1 MACAMPPTR
10 TATKKDNRMPT
21 QPNTTQESGP
31 PANNSTEVTW
41 QQEPLLRVEDLK
53 AYFYMDEG
61 IVRAVDGVSFDVF
74 PGKVVGIVG
83 ESGCG
88 KSVTMKAILQI
99 LEPSAKIVS
108 GKVTL
113 RSRINS
119 QDPNSPEELVE
130 LTRLRP
136 NSRKIRNIRGS
147 EIALIPQEPMA
158 AFSPVHTVGSQII
171 ETILL
176 HQDVSKQQARQIA
189 IDVFRSVGISMPEQR
204 IDSYSWELSGGLR
217 QRAIIAMALS
227 CNPRLL
233 IADEPTT
240 AIDVTTQ
247 AQILKLLRK
256 LQEER
261 QTSIIFITHDLGVIA
276 QMADEVVVMYLG
288 MVMEN
293 GPVHAIFK
301 NAQHPY
307 TQALLRSIPSVQST
321 PRLKLPTIAGSIAHP
336 FNRPSGCPFHPRCAH
351 FMRGV
356 CDANPPERV
365 QVGEN
370 HFVSCFL
377 YSKES
382 TPLATDVTEKSL

>member
-1 MACAMPPTR
+1 MVTQAQSAPKM
-10 TATKKDNRMPT
+10 TAGDLSR
-21 QPNTTQESGP
+21 Q
-31 PANNSTEVTW
+31 
-41 QQEPLLRVEDLK
+41 PLLRVEDLK

-61 IVRAVDGVSFDVF
+61 VVHAVDGVSFDVM

-99 LEPSAKIVS
+99 LEPGARIVN

-113 RSRINS
+113 RSRVHHG
-119 QDPNSPEELVE
+119 DPGSPEELIE
-130 LTRLRP
+130 LTRLHR
-136 NSRKIRNIRGS
+136 NSRQMRRIRGA

-158 AFSPVHTVGSQII
+158 AFSPVHTVGNQIM

-176 HQDVSKQQARQIA
+176 HQDVSKKEARQIA
-189 IDVFRSVGISMPEQR
+189 VDVFRAVGISMPEQR
-204 IDSYSWELSGGLR
+204 IDAYSWELSGGLR

-256 LQEER
+256 LQQER

-288 MVMEN
+288 RVMEK
-293 GPVHAIFK
+293 GPVEKIFHDAK
-301 NAQHPY
+301 HPY
-307 TQALLRSIPSVQST
+307 TQALLRSIPSVQSQS
-321 PRLKLPTIAGSIAHP
+321 RVKLPTIAGSIAHP
-336 FNRPSGCPFHPRCAH
+336 FNRPKGCPFHPRCTH

-356 CDANPPERV
+356 CEIKQPVLSPVDED
-365 QVGEN
+365 
-370 HFVSCFL
+370 HSVSCFL
-377 YSKES
+377 FSDASEAI
-382 TPLATDVTEKSL
+382 PQTEKSR

>member
-1 MACAMPPTR
+1 MA
-10 TATKKDNRMPT
+10 KDNYMPSSLKS
-21 QPNTTQESGP
+21 TTQSNTS
-31 PANNSTEVTW
+31 AWSR
-41 QQEPLLRVEDLK
+41 EPLLKVEDLK
-53 AYFYMDEG
+53 AYFFMDEG
-61 IVRAVDGVSFDVF
+61 TVRAVDGVSFDVY

-88 KSVTMKAILQI
+88 KSVTMKAILKI
-99 LEPSAKIVS
+99 LEPSARIVS

-113 RSRINS
+113 RRRLNS
-119 QDPNSPEELVE
+119 LDPNSQEELIE
-130 LTRLRP
+130 LTSLHP
-136 NSRKIRNIRGS
+136 NSREIRRIRGS

-158 AFSPVHTVGSQII
+158 AFSPVHTVGNHIM

-176 HQDVSKQQARQIA
+176 HQDVSKQEARRIA
-189 IDVFRSVGISMPEQR
+189 IDVFQSVGISMPEQR

-288 MVMEN
+288 MVVEK
-293 GPVHAIFK
+293 GPVHEIFK
-301 NAQHPY
+301 NAKHPY
-307 TQALLRSIPSVQST
+307 TQALLRSIPSVQSA
-321 PRLKLPTIAGSIAHP
+321 PRVKLPTIAGSIAHP
-336 FNRPSGCPFHPRCAH
+336 FNRPTGCPFHPRCAH
-351 FMRGV
+351 FMSGICNLNQPSLAPV
-356 CDANPPERV
+356 A
-365 QVGEN
+365 EN

-377 YSKES
+377 YSSES
-382 TPLATDVTEKSL
+382 TPDAIQMPAAPSPENSQ

>member
-1 MACAMPPTR
+1 MPQKSIPEKNFVSQASSR
-10 TATKKDNRMPT
+10 SPGLIM
-21 QPNTTQESGP
+21 S
-31 PANNSTEVTW
+31 
-41 QQEPLLRVEDLK
+41 EPLLNVEDLK
-53 AYFYMDEG
+53 AYFFMDEG
-61 IVRAVDGVSFDVF
+61 TVRAVDGVSFTVH

-88 KSVTMKAILQI
+88 KSVTMKAVLQI

-113 RSRINS
+113 RSRINN

-136 NSRKIRNIRGS
+136 NSRKMRKIRGA

-158 AFSPVHTVGSQII
+158 AFSPVHTVGNQII

-189 IDVFRSVGISMPEQR
+189 IDVFHSVGISMPEQR
-204 IDSYSWELSGGLR
+204 IDAYSWELSGGLR

-247 AQILKLLRK
+247 AQILKLLRS

-261 QTSIIFITHDLGVIA
+261 KTSIIFITHDLGVIA

-288 MVMEN
+288 MVMEK
-293 GPVHAIFK
+293 GPVDMIFSD
-301 NAQHPY
+301 AQHPY
-307 TQALLRSIPSVQST
+307 TQALLRSIPSVQSA
-321 PRLKLPTIAGSIAHP
+321 PRVKLPTIAGAIAHP
-336 FNRPSGCPFHPRCAH
+336 FNRPAGCPFHPRCIH
-351 FMRGV
+351 FMRGICNV
-356 CDANPPERV
+356 NPPRLV
-365 QVGEN
+365 QVAEN
-370 HFVSCFL
+370 HFASCFL
-377 YSKES
+377 FQE
-382 TPLATDVTEKSL
+382 TGVPPLASHTEKSL

>member
-1 MACAMPPTR
+1 
-10 TATKKDNRMPT
+10 MPT
-21 QPNTTQESGP
+21 QPNTAQKPGSQ
-31 PANNSTEVTW
+31 ADNSSVTPW

-61 IVRAVDGVSFDVF
+61 TVRAVDGISFDVF

-88 KSVTMKAILQI
+88 KSVAMKAILQI

-113 RSRINS
+113 RSRVDS

-136 NSRKIRNIRGS
+136 NSRKIRKIRGS

-158 AFSPVHTVGSQII
+158 AFSPIHTIGSQIM

-217 QRAIIAMALS
+217 QRAIIAMALC

-276 QMADEVVVMYLG
+276 QMADDVVVMYLG

-293 GPVHAIFK
+293 GPVHTIFK
-301 NAQHPY
+301 NPQHPY

-321 PRLKLPTIAGSIAHP
+321 PRMKLPTIAGSIAHP
-336 FNRPSGCPFHPRCAH
+336 FNRPTGCPFHPRCAH

-356 CDANPPERV
+356 CDASPPERV
-365 QVGEN
+365 RLSED

-377 YSKES
+377 YSKEPTQPVINPMEQS
-382 TPLATDVTEKSL
+382 V

>member
-1 MACAMPPTR
+1 MSTSVKPV
-10 TATKKDNRMPT
+10 T
-21 QPNTTQESGP
+21 QS
-31 PANNSTEVTW
+31 STSPW
-41 QQEPLLRVEDLK
+41 SREPLLKVEDLK
-53 AYFYMDEG
+53 AYFFMDEG
-61 IVRAVDGVSFDVF
+61 TVRAVDGVSFDVF

-88 KSVTMKAILQI
+88 KSVTMKAILRI
-99 LEPSAKIVS
+99 LDPSARIVS

-113 RSRINS
+113 RSRLDS

-130 LTRLRP
+130 LTRLHP
-136 NSRKIRNIRGS
+136 NSRKIRKIRGS

-158 AFSPVHTVGSQII
+158 AFSPVHTVGNQII

-176 HQDVSKQQARQIA
+176 HQDVSKEQARQIA

-288 MVMEN
+288 MVMEK
-293 GPVHAIFK
+293 GSVQMIFK
-301 NAQHPY
+301 DAKHPY

-321 PRLKLPTIAGSIAHP
+321 PRVKLPTIAGSIAHP
-336 FNRPSGCPFHPRCAH
+336 FNRPKGCPFHPRCTH

-356 CDANPPERV
+356 CDANQPALTP
-365 QVGEN
+365 VGED

-377 YSKES
+377 YSSETMS
-382 TPLATDVTEKSL
+382 PVETPTPAAPSMENSQ

>member
-1 MACAMPPTR
+1 MSSSP
-10 TATKKDNRMPT
+10 KL
-21 QPNTTQESGP
+21 TTQSNTSP
-31 PANNSTEVTW
+31 WSR
-41 QQEPLLRVEDLK
+41 EPLLKVEDLK

-61 IVRAVDGVSFDVF
+61 TVKAVDGVSFDVY

-99 LEPSAKIVS
+99 LEPSARIVS

-113 RSRINS
+113 RSRLNS
-119 QDPNSPEELVE
+119 LDPNSPEELID
-130 LTRLRP
+130 LTRLHP
-136 NSRKIRNIRGS
+136 NSRKIRKIRGA

-158 AFSPVHTVGSQII
+158 AFSPVHTVGDQIM

-176 HQDVSKQQARQIA
+176 HQDVSKQEARQIA

-288 MVMEN
+288 MVMEK
-293 GPVHAIFK
+293 GPVHKIFK
-301 NAQHPY
+301 DAKHPY

-321 PRLKLPTIAGSIAHP
+321 PRVKLPTIAGSIAHP
-336 FNRPSGCPFHPRCAH
+336 FNRPIGCPFHPRCAH
-351 FMRGV
+351 FMSGI
-356 CDANPPERV
+356 CNAKQPS
-365 QVGEN
+365 QVPVEED

-377 YSKES
+377 YSSES
-382 TPLATDVTEKSL
+382 IPASSTENNQ

>member
-1 MACAMPPTR
+1 MGI
-10 TATKKDNRMPT
+10 
-21 QPNTTQESGP
+21 PN
-31 PANNSTEVTW
+31 ANIAN
-41 QQEPLLRVEDLK
+41 EPLLRVENLK
-53 AYFYMDEG
+53 TYFYLDEG
-61 IVRAVDGVSFDVF
+61 IVRAVDGVSFNVQ

-99 LEPSAKIVS
+99 LEGGAKIVE
-108 GKVTL
+108 GKITL
-113 RSRINS
+113 RNRVNPN
-119 QDPNSPEELVE
+119 DPNSPEELLE
-130 LTRLRP
+130 LTSLKP
-136 NSRKIRNIRGS
+136 NSKKMRKIRGA

-158 AFSPVHTVGSQII
+158 AFSPVHTVGNQIM

-176 HQDVSKQQARQIA
+176 HQDVSKAEARRIA
-189 IDVFRSVGISMPEQR
+189 VDVFRAVGISMPEQR
-204 IDSYSWELSGGLR
+204 IDAYSWELSGGLR

-256 LQEER
+256 LKDER
-261 QTSIIFITHDLGVIA
+261 NTSIIFITHDLGVIA

-288 MVMEN
+288 KVMEQ

-301 NAQHPY
+301 EAKHPY
-307 TQALLRSIPSVQST
+307 TQALLRSIPSVQSQA
-321 PRLKLPTIAGSIAHP
+321 RVKLPTIAGSIAHP
-336 FNRPSGCPFHPRCAH
+336 FNRPTGCPFHPRCTH

-356 CDANPPERV
+356 CNTASPEMTA
-365 QVGEN
+365 VGEN

-377 YSKES
+377 Y
-382 TPLATDVTEKSL
+382 THNTENGGQLEPAGTEVSR

>member
-1 MACAMPPTR
+1 M
-10 TATKKDNRMPT
+10 
-21 QPNTTQESGP
+21 
-31 PANNSTEVTW
+31 STETPSEVL
-41 QQEPLLRVEDLK
+41 EPLLKVEDLK
-53 AYFYMDEG
+53 AYFFMDEG
-61 IVRAVDGVSFDVF
+61 TVKAVDGVSFDVY
-74 PGKVVGIVG
+74 PGQVVGIVG

-113 RSRINS
+113 RSRTDPS
-119 QDPNSPEELVE
+119 DPNSSEALID
-130 LTRLRP
+130 LTSLHP
-136 NSRKIRNIRGS
+136 NSKQIRRIRGA

-158 AFSPVHTVGSQII
+158 AFSPVHTVGNQII

-189 IDVFRSVGISMPEQR
+189 IDVFRSVGISMPERR

-247 AQILKLLRK
+247 AQILKLLRN
-256 LQEER
+256 LQKEKNV
-261 QTSIIFITHDLGVIA
+261 SIIFITHDLGVIA
-276 QMADEVVVMYLG
+276 QMADYVVVMYLG
-288 MVMEN
+288 QVMEQ
-293 GPVHAIFK
+293 GPVTEIFA
-301 NAQHPY
+301 NARHPY

-321 PRLKLPTIAGSIAHP
+321 PRVKLPTIAGSIAHP
-336 FNRPSGCPFHPRCAH
+336 FNRPSGCPFHPRCSY
-351 FMRGV
+351 FMDGKCNEHQPALV
-356 CDANPPERV
+356 P
-365 QVGEN
+365 VGEN
-370 HFVSCFL
+370 HFSSCFL
-377 YSKES
+377 YGEA
-382 TPLATDVTEKSL
+382 PPVDNLAETEKPA

>member
-1 MACAMPPTR
+1 MFIQA
-10 TATKKDNRMPT
+10 
-21 QPNTTQESGP
+21 
-31 PANNSTEVTW
+31 STESS

-53 AYFYMDEG
+53 AHFFMDEG
-61 IVRAVDGVSFDVF
+61 IVKAVDGVSFDVY

-99 LEPSAKIVS
+99 LEPTARIVS

-113 RSRINS
+113 RSRVNS

-130 LTRLRP
+130 LTKLHP
-136 NSRKIRNIRGS
+136 NSKKMRKIRGA

-158 AFSPVHTVGSQII
+158 AFSPVHTVGDQII

-189 IDVFRSVGISMPEQR
+189 IDVFHAVGISMPEQR

-247 AQILKLLRK
+247 AQILKLLRN
-256 LQEER
+256 LQAER

-288 MVMEN
+288 MVMEK
-293 GPVHAIFK
+293 GPVGEIFA
-301 NAQHPY
+301 NARHPY
-307 TQALLRSIPSVQST
+307 TQALLRSIPSVQSA
-321 PRLKLPTIAGSIAHP
+321 PRVKLPTIAGSIAHP
-336 FNRPSGCPFHPRCAH
+336 FNRPVGCPFHPRCIH
-351 FMRGV
+351 FMRGTCNV
-356 CDANPPERV
+356 EQPKLTRV
-365 QVGEN
+365 AEN
-370 HFVSCFL
+370 HFASCFL
-377 YSKES
+377 FQEASRMVVEQS
-382 TPLATDVTEKSL
+382 RDTEQTR

>member
-1 MACAMPPTR
+1 MV
-10 TATKKDNRMPT
+10 KDNHMPT
-21 QPNTTQESGP
+21 PLEPSR
-31 PANNSTEVTW
+31 STETDTGISAAPLSC
-41 QQEPLLRVEDLK
+41 EPLLKVEDLK
-53 AYFYMDEG
+53 AYFFMDEG
-61 IVRAVDGVSFDVF
+61 TVRAVDGVSFEVH

-99 LEPSAKIVS
+99 LEPSARIVS

-113 RSRINS
+113 RSRVDS
-119 QDPNSPEELVE
+119 QDPNSPEELIE
-130 LTRLRP
+130 LTGLRP
-136 NSRKIRNIRGS
+136 NSRLMRKIRGA

-158 AFSPVHTVGSQII
+158 AFSPVHTVGSQIM

-176 HQDVSKQQARQIA
+176 HQDVNKQQARQIA
-189 IDVFRSVGISMPEQR
+189 IDVFRSVGISIPEQR

-288 MVMEN
+288 MVMEK
-293 GPVHAIFK
+293 GSVHTIYK

-307 TQALLRSIPSVQST
+307 TQALLRSIPSVQSA
-321 PRLKLPTIAGSIAHP
+321 PRVKLPTITGSIAHP
-336 FNRPSGCPFHPRCAH
+336 FNRPTGCPFHPRCTH
-351 FMRGV
+351 FMRGI
-356 CDANPPERV
+356 CDASQPSLLRL
-365 QVGEN
+365 GEN
-370 HFVSCFL
+370 HFVRCFL
-377 YSKES
+377 YSSEAAPVENPGQAS
-382 TPLATDVTEKSL
+382 TSMEKDQ